1 MSIINLYLSGLIGF
15 IIFVLSNILI
25 FKFKLKNPFLFTI
38 SIFLIIFFLLIII
51 KISDNLDIILSS
63 LVIYFFLCIF
73 YTLFLLGLNN
83 SVSVKLIVRLIK
95 IKELNKNI
103 FYNDYVYE
111 KSFKNRLK
119 YLEDNNFIFNK
130 SNFLNLTDK
139 SKRILKIYNILV
151 KIFLKNINTG

>member
-15 IIFVLSNILI
+15 IFFILSNILI

-38 SIFLIIFFLLIII
+38 SIFLIIFVLIII
-51 KISDNLDIILSS
+51 INISDELDIILSS
-63 LVIYFFLCIF
+63 LVIYFFLCTF

-119 YLEDNNFIFNK
+119 YLEDNNFIFK
-130 SNFLNLTDK
+130 ESNFLNLTEK
-139 SKRILKIYNILV
+139 SKRILKIYKILV
-151 KIFLKNINTG
+151 KIFLKKINTG

>member
-1 MSIINLYLSGLIGF
+1 ML
-15 IIFVLSNILI
+15 
-25 FKFKLKNPFLFTI
+25 
-38 SIFLIIFFLLIII
+38 LLI
-51 KISDNLDIILSS
+51 KIH
-63 LVIYFFLCIF
+63 YR
-73 YTLFLLGLNN
+73 YLFLLGLNN

>member
-15 IIFVLSNILI
+15 IFFILSNILI

-38 SIFLIIFFLLIII
+38 SIFLIIFIFIII
-51 KISDNLDIILSS
+51 VNISDELDLILSS
-63 LVIYFFLCIF
+63 LVIYFFLCTF

-139 SKRILKIYNILV
+139 SKRI
-151 KIFLKNINTG
+151 

>member
-15 IIFVLSNILI
+15 IFFILSNILI

-38 SIFLIIFFLLIII
+38 SIFLIIFVLIII
-51 KISDNLDIILSS
+51 INISDDLDIILSS
-63 LVIYFFLCIF
+63 LVIYFFLCTF

-130 SNFLNLTDK
+130 SNFLNLTEK
-139 SKRILKIYNILV
+139 SKKILKIYKILV

>member
-38 SIFLIIFFLLIII
+38 SIFLIIFILIIII

-73 YTLFLLGLNN
+73 YTIFLLGLNN

>member
-38 SIFLIIFFLLIII
+38 SIFLIIFILIIII